1 MIILSQDK
9 ETIVNFDNLIQ
20 IYITKDEEKTSNF
33 IRYEAVDSLYED
45 LGKYSTEERAKE
57 VLQEITDTFIGI
69 SALEN
74 IEKDL
79 TFDENTQVRIRP
91 KVYYMPKE

>member
-1 MIILSQDK
+1 MIIVSQDRNEIINFENVERIDVTTATNPVCFNINY
-9 ETIVNFDNLIQ
+9 ETNGTRDLLGQ
-20 IYITKDEEKTSNF
+20 YATEEK
-33 IRYEAVDSLYED
+33 
-45 LGKYSTEERAKE
+45 AKE